1 MEDSNKKQGKTPAT
15 AVTAVAGS
23 RSDNL
28 ENSYLRFEKSIVC
41 KNGQPNAYA
50 HLPHFNGNKSQ
61 AIHRWFTY
69 KEGFSSDLLT
79 WACKTTNKDL
89 NDIESLLDPY
99 LGVATSLLS
108 AQLTYRGTHDLT
120 LVGVERNPF
129 AAFASRAKLKWQSYD
144 PAKIKAL
151 IPNLV
156 EAIKKRNCK
165 FELVDLSTVQDQRIF
180 NRRRLQDL
188 LFARH
193 IIADMLSDIDEH
205 DFFLLGWASIIETVS
220 NVRKD
225 GRALRI
231 VEKDDR
237 PPIHVLL
244 ESRWNEML
252 DDLHTATASL
262 KEIRRGTIHTTVY
275 EDDGR
280 TLVVLP
286 DPDQQFDLILYSPPY
301 LNNIDYSE
309 VYKLE
314 LWLMGLVTSA
324 QEFKDLRLSTFRSHP
339 SVRFYDTDY
348 LESLS
353 PESWAR
359 RIVEAIVNDLARNED
374 FRWRSR
380 LIKAYADDML
390 ISLSSQF
397 VRAKPGAP
405 VVCVVGNSL
414 HGKTDT
420 ATPIATD
427 LIIAALAQ
435 EVGFQIK
442 RLQITRHTNR
452 RSREHPVRES
462 IIIMQR
468 PTC

>member
-1 MEDSNKKQGKTPAT
+1 MEDSNKKPDKREPASTP
-15 AVTAVAGS
+15 VAPS
-23 RSDNL
+23 RSKVL
-28 ENSYLRFEKSIVC
+28 EDAYLKFESSIVC
-41 KNGQPNAYA
+41 QNGQPNTYA

-61 AIHRWFTY
+61 PIHRWFTY
-69 KEGFSSDLLT
+69 KEGFSSELLS
-79 WACKTTNKDL
+79 WVCKATNKDL

-108 AQLTYRGTHDLT
+108 AQLTYRGSHNLT

-129 AAFASRAKLKWQSYD
+129 AAFASRTKLKWQSYD
-144 PAKIKAL
+144 PDKISTL
-151 IPNLV
+151 IPTLI
-156 EAIKKRNCK
+156 EAIKNRNVK
-165 FELVDLSTVQDQRIF
+165 FELVDLSTIQDQRIF

-193 IIADMLSDIDEH
+193 VIAETLVDVAEH
-205 DFFLLGWASIIETVS
+205 DFFLLGWASIIEVVS

-231 VEKDDR
+231 VDKEDR
-237 PPIHVLL
+237 PPVHALL
-244 ESRWNEML
+244 ESRWREML
-252 DDLHTATASL
+252 DDLHTAANSL
-262 KEIRRGTIHTTVY
+262 KGVTRGLIRTTVY

-280 TLVVLP
+280 TLVALA

-314 LWLMGLVTSA
+314 LWLMGLVTS
-324 QEFKDLRLSTFRSHP
+324 QEEFKTLRLNTFRSHP
-339 SVRFYDTDY
+339 SVRFHDSDY
-348 LESLS
+348 VESLGQDGW
-353 PESWAR
+353 PR
-359 RIVEAIVNDLARNED
+359 KLVDAIINDLARNDD

-390 ISLSSQF
+390 VSLSSQF
-397 VRAKPGAP
+397 VRIKPGAH

-414 HGKTDT
+414 HGKKES

-427 LIIAALAQ
+427 LIIAAIAQ
-435 EVGFQIK
+435 EVGFDIR

-468 PTC
+468 PRR

>member
-1 MEDSNKKQGKTPAT
+1 MEDSNRKHDETKAAT
-15 AVTAVAGS
+15 VATVAVPRS
-23 RSDNL
+23 RDL
-28 ENSYLRFEKSIVC
+28 DAAYLKFEKSIVC

-50 HLPHFNGNKSQ
+50 HLPHFNGNKNQ
-61 AIHRWFTY
+61 PIHRWFTY
-69 KEGFSSDLLT
+69 KEGFSSELLS
-79 WACKTTNKDL
+79 WVCNATNLNL
-89 NDIESLLDPY
+89 NDIDSLLDPY

-108 AQLTYRGTHDLT
+108 AQLTYRGTHALT

-144 PAKIKAL
+144 QAKIKAL
-151 IPNLV
+151 IPKLV
-156 EAIKKRNCK
+156 EAIKKRDRK
-165 FELVDLSTVQDQRIF
+165 FELVDLSTIQDQRIF

-188 LFARH
+188 LFARY
-193 IIADMLSDIDEH
+193 IISKMLSDVEEH

-231 VEKDDR
+231 VDKDAR
-237 PPIHVLL
+237 PAIYALL

-252 DDLHTATASL
+252 DDLRTAADSL
-262 KEIRRGTIHTTVY
+262 KQVKRGAIRATVH
-275 EDDGR
+275 EGDGR

-286 DPDQQFDLILYSPPY
+286 DPDQRFDLILYSPPY

-314 LWLMGLVTSA
+314 LWLMGLVTSGE
-324 QEFKDLRLSTFRSHP
+324 QFKELRLSTFRSHP
-339 SVRFYDTDY
+339 SVRFYETDY
-348 LESLS
+348 LESLGRNAW
-353 PESWAR
+353 PR
-359 RIVEAIVNDLARNED
+359 RLVDAIVNDLVRNED

-390 ISLSSQF
+390 VSLSSQF
-397 VRAKPGAP
+397 VRAKPGAH

-414 HGKTDT
+414 HGKTGG

-462 IIIMQR
+462 IVLMQR
-468 PTC
+468 PMR